1 MLVDVLALSESELFL
16 EVLALS
22 DALVDRLVLMEA
34 LMDADSALA
43 LADTL
48 SSMAAVLSLSDA
60 TVDRLALLDALS
72 ESDANSESIPIP
84 ASDIDVLL
92 LALSFRE
99 LSVLALASSLAFF
112 ALSFASSLARDTDV
126 LCALEASSESAV
138 LLAAL
143 VGSAASELLVAS
155 LASEAASLAFSDASA
170 DACASDSFFLI
181 LIFPVR
187 WPLR

>member
-1 MLVDVLALSESELFL
+1 MLVDVLALSELLVLVDVLALSELLALSESEFLL

-22 DALVDRLVLMEA
+22 DALVDRLVLVEA
-34 LMDADSALA
+34 LMDSDSTLS
-43 LADTL
+43 LVDTL

-99 LSVLALASSLAFF
+99 LSVLALASSDAFF
-112 ALSFASSLARDTDV
+112 ALSLALSLARDADV
-126 LCALEASSESAV
+126 LCTLEASSEPAV
-138 LLAAL
+138 L
-143 VGSAASELLVAS
+143 
-155 LASEAASLAFSDASA
+155 
-170 DACASDSFFLI
+170 
-181 LIFPVR
+181 
-187 WPLR
+187 